1 MIEKFPMTK
10 EGYEELLKE
19 RNHLKDDVLPK
30 ILKEVQIAREHGD
43 LSENA
48 EYKFGKEAQRNT
60 ERKIG
65 EIAYKLINS
74 EIIDIKTIPEDDVVI
89 FGSTVTFINK
99 ETNETIKYKIVGED
113 EADLKQGK
121 ISYLAPV
128 AKNAIGKEPGDIIKV
143 PTTNGV
149 IEYEIDEV
157 EYI

>member
-1 MIEKFPMTK
+1 MIERFPMTK
-10 EGYEELLKE
+10 EGYEALLKK
-19 RNHLKDDVLPK
+19 RNTLKDDVLPQ

-113 EADLKQGK
+113 EADLEQGK

-143 PTTNGV
+143 PTTSGV

>member
-1 MIEKFPMTK
+1 
-10 EGYEELLKE
+10 
-19 RNHLKDDVLPK
+19 VLPK

-99 ETNETIKYKIVGED
+99 ETNEKIKYKIVGED
-113 EADLKQGK
+113 EADLEQGK

-128 AKNAIGKEPGDIIKV
+128 AKNAIGKEPGDIVKV
-143 PTTNGV
+143 PTTNG
-149 IEYEIDEV
+149 II
-157 EYI
+157 

>member
-1 MIEKFPMTK
+1 MLEKFPMTK
-10 EGYEELLKE
+10 EGYEQLLNE

-30 ILKEVQIAREHGD
+30 ILTEVQIAREHGD

-65 EIAYKLINS
+65 EIAYKLINA
-74 EIIDIKTIPEDDVVI
+74 EIIDIKTIPENDVVI
-89 FGSTVTFINK
+89 FGSTVTFINLSI
-99 ETNETIKYKIVGED
+99 NEKITYKIVGED
-113 EADLKQGK
+113 EADLSKGK

-128 AKNAIGKEPGDIIKV
+128 AKNAIGKEPGDVIKIS
-143 PTTNGV
+143 TDQGI
-149 IEYEIDEV
+149 IEYEIDDV

>member
-10 EGYEELLKE
+10 EGYEKLLNE
-19 RNHLKDDVLPK
+19 RNHLKDEVLPK
-30 ILKEVQIAREHGD
+30 ILKEVEIAREHGD

-60 ERKIG
+60 ERKMG
-65 EIAYKLINS
+65 EIAYKLINA
-74 EIIDIKTIPEDDVVI
+74 EIIDITKIPEDDVVI
-89 FGSTVTFINK
+89 FGSTVTFINIK
-99 ETNETIKYKIVGED
+99 TNETIKYKIVGED
-113 EADLKQGK
+113 EANLEQGK

-128 AKNAIGKEPGDIIKV
+128 AKNAIGKEPGDVIQV
-143 PTTNGV
+143 PTSNGV

>member
-10 EGYEELLKE
+10 EGYEKLLKE
-19 RNHLKDDVLPK
+19 RNYLKDEVLPK
-30 ILKEVQIAREHGD
+30 ILKEIEIAREHGD

-65 EIAYKLINS
+65 EIGYKLLNA
-74 EIIDIKTIPEDDVVI
+74 EIIDITQIPEDDVVI
-89 FGSTVTFINK
+89 FGSTVTFINT
-99 ETNETIKYKIVGED
+99 ETQETFTYKIVGED
-113 EADLKQGK
+113 EANLEENK
-121 ISYLAPV
+121 ISYLAPL

-143 PTTNGV
+143 STTNGI

-157 EYI
+157 EYK

>member
-1 MIEKFPMTK
+1 MIERFPMTK

-19 RNHLKDDVLPK
+19 RNHLKDDILPK

-65 EIAYKLINS
+65 EIAFKLINS
-74 EIIDIKTIPEDDVVI
+74 EIIDIKSLPEDDVVI
-89 FGSTVTFINK
+89 FGATVTFINK
-99 ETNETIKYKIVGED
+99 ETKETIKYKIVGED
-113 EADLKQGK
+113 EADLEQNK

-143 PTTNGV
+143 PTANGI
-149 IEYEIDEV
+149 IEYEIDDV
-157 EYI
+157 KYI

>member
-1 MIEKFPMTK
+1 MIERFPMTK
-10 EGYEELLKE
+10 EGYEALLKE
-19 RNHLKDDVLPK
+19 RKRLQDEVLPK
-30 ILKEVQIAREHGD
+30 IIKEVQIAREHGD

-60 ERKIG
+60 ERKIA
-65 EIAYKLINS
+65 EIAYKLVNS

-99 ETNETIKYKIVGED
+99 ETNEKIKYKIVGED
-113 EADLKQGK
+113 EADLEQGK

-143 PTTNGV
+143 PTTAGV